1 VKRSDGTPTI
11 PTIKSQ
17 VANPP
22 KQPAKPGSSAA
33 TDPIVPPPFPPVAD
47 DPFAPQLPA
56 VTAPRAAET
65 HDDDPFAPLKPAT
78 PPQAK
83 PTAPIAAE
91 PTMKVVDPLAPGAD
105 GQLPS
110 RQWSDDSG
118 QFQVQA
124 RLLLILDGKVRLLK
138 ETGRTTTV
146 PTERLSDADR
156 AYVEEVI
163 SRYGKDLAKLN
174 ELAAG

>member
-1 VKRSDGTPTI
+1 VATP
-11 PTIKSQ
+11 K
-17 VANPP
+17 
-22 KQPAKPGSSAA
+22 
-33 TDPIVPPPFPPVAD
+33 
-47 DPFAPQLPA
+47 
-56 VTAPRAAET
+56 AAES
-65 HDDDPFAPLKPAT
+65 HDDDPFAPLTPAT
-78 PPQAK
+78 PPEAK

-91 PTMKVVDPLAPGAD
+91 PTMKRVDPLPPGAD

-110 RQWSDDSG
+110 RRWSDNSG

-138 ETGRTTTV
+138 ESGRTTTV

-163 SRYGKDLAKLN
+163 SRYGKDLTKLS